1 MDKIPFVPPEIPKLS
16 EEELK
21 NLKNYKISD
30 EKKAYIHEKYEK
42 PLQERERKLKKKKRY
57 DWWKNNAFN
66 IIAILLTIIGIA
78 IGIIEL
84 L

>member
-1 MDKIPFVPPEIPKLS
+1 MNKTPFVPPEIPKLS
-16 EEELK
+16 EKELE
-21 NLKNYKISD
+21 NLKHYKISD

-42 PLQERERKLKKKKRY
+42 PLQERERNLERKKRSE
-57 DWWKNNAFN
+57 WWKNNAFN
-66 IIAILLTIIGIA
+66 IIATLLAIIGIA